1 MSRFRRVIHSIGS
14 SYVVLGANMIYTLMS
29 VPLALRYLSGEEFG
43 LWALVMQLGGY
54 LALLD
59 LGLSAS
65 AGRILFEVK
74 DDQSGQV
81 YGETLQTG
89 FLVLALQGL
98 LLVVLGVLAAP
109 ALATVLKVPA
119 HLQHDFVIL
128 LRWQCLIGGISLGG
142 RMLSNVLVVHHRWD
156 IANYIQCLVFV
167 VSFVTLWLSF
177 AAGWKLYS
185 LPVTTAIGSLVAIAG
200 WIVAASRLR
209 LYPKRG
215 TWGRPRTSRFLQMLV
230 LGRDMFLVNVGF
242 QFVMASQ
249 TLIVTR
255 VLGLEGAAIWSVCTK
270 MFALALQL
278 VWRLYDFSS
287 TAFAE
292 MFVRKEEEQLQRRFK
307 GIVTVTASL
316 AALAGVLFAVFNQPF
331 VALWAGPQLA
341 WDNINNVLLG
351 VWLILVSVAR
361 CHTGH
366 ILVTARIG
374 GLRYI
379 YLAEAAAFLI
389 LGEWLA
395 RHWGFPGI
403 MVAAIV
409 STSLL
414 SGAYGIW
421 RSRETFGVP
430 LRELLLQWQMPM
442 LRVVICVVP
451 VAAAIWFGLGRASD
465 IGRMAA
471 ALFVA
476 ALGALVLLRA
486 GLPTEMQSELLR
498 RAPAPAAAFL
508 QKVFPHRSAAPR
520 YQ

>member
-1 MSRFRRVIHSIGS
+1 M
-14 SYVVLGANMIYTLMS
+14 LGANMIYTLIS
-29 VPLALRYLSGEEFG
+29 VPLALHYLSEEEFG
-43 LWALVMQLGGY
+43 LWALIAQLGAY

-65 AGRILFEVK
+65 AARILFDAK
-74 DDQSGQV
+74 DDHNGQV

-89 FLVLALQGL
+89 FWVLTLQGL
-98 LLVVLGVLAAP
+98 LLVLLGVLAAP

-119 HLQHDFVIL
+119 HLEHDFIVL

-142 RMLSNVLVVHHRWD
+142 RMLNNVLVVHHRWD
-156 IANYIQCLVFV
+156 IANYLQCLVFV
-167 VSFVTLWLSF
+167 VSFLTLWLSF
-177 AAGWKLYS
+177 AVGWKLYS
-185 LPVTTAIGSLVAIAG
+185 LPVTTAIGSLVAIGG

-215 TWGRPRTSRFLQMLV
+215 TWGRPSTSRFLRMLA

-307 GIVTVTASL
+307 GIVIVTASL
-316 AALAGVLFAVFNQPF
+316 AALAGVLFAIFNQPF
-331 VALWAGPQLA
+331 VALWAGQQLA

-351 VWLILVSVAR
+351 VWLIVVSVVR

-374 GLRYI
+374 ALRYI
-379 YLAEAAAFLI
+379 YLAEATAFLI
-389 LGEWLA
+389 LGDWLA
-395 RHWGFPGI
+395 RRWGFPGI
-403 MVAAIV
+403 MLAAV
-409 STSLL
+409 VCTSVF

-421 RSRETFGVP
+421 RSHETFGVP
-430 LRELLLQWQMPM
+430 IRELLLQWQIPM
-442 LRVVICVVP
+442 LRVVICLVP
-451 VAAAIWFGLGRASD
+451 VAAAIWLGLGHASS
-465 IGRMAA
+465 IGRLAA

-476 ALGALVLLRA
+476 APLGALVLLRA
-486 GLPTEMQSELLR
+486 GLPTEMQAELLR

-508 QKVFPHRSAAPR
+508 QRVFPQRSTAPR